1 MKYGERLVVVAVLA
15 SAGAMGCVPALA
27 YPGGVAHRLLNP
39 GVNAKGTQGY
49 LGVDIRDVSDEQL
62 SSLKLKEARGAEVV
76 LVDHDGPACKAGLML
91 HDVILQMNGQTIEGE
106 EQLRRML
113 KETPAGRAVTLMVSR
128 DGQLVTIKTQM
139 ANREELER
147 QAWEQHYIVPEPVQQ
162 QDKAASTSPRSG
174 RSGSSDF
181 GAKTNSFFKALTPT
195 MTPKGQKNALGAVM
209 LSATS
214 TGAMLELM
222 GPQLA
227 EYFGVT
233 GGPALLVHRVDPD
246 SPAAAAGM
254 KAGDVVVKVNS
265 AAVTTGADWLKTI
278 HESKGKV
285 VSVVILREKRQQT
298 LTLTPDGK
306 KRSSVEQPSGD
317 DQALVA
323 QRVGL
328 PL

>member
-1 MKYGERLVVVAVLA
+1 MRYGERLATVAVLA
-15 SAGAMGCVPALA
+15 SVSALGCVPAFA
-27 YPGGVAHRLLNP
+27 DPGGVAHRLLNP

-49 LGVDIRDVSDEQL
+49 LGVDIRDISDEQL

-128 DGQLVTIKTQM
+128 DGQPVTIRTQM

-147 QAWEQHYIVPEPVQQ
+147 QAWDRHYIVPEPVTQEE
-162 QDKAASTSPRSG
+162 KAVSAPARSSRSTS
-174 RSGSSDF
+174 DF
-181 GAKTNSFFKALTPT
+181 SAKTNSFFKALTPT
-195 MTPKGQKNALGAVM
+195 MTPKGQKSALGAVM
-209 LSATS
+209 LSAAS

-227 EYFGVT
+227 EFFGVT
-233 GGPALLVHRVDPD
+233 SGPALLVHRVDPD

-265 AAVTTGADWLKTI
+265 APVTTGADWLRTV
-278 HESKGKV
+278 HESKGKA
-285 VSVVILREKRQQT
+285 VSVVILREKKQQT

-306 KRSSVEQPSGD
+306 KRSSVELPAGD
-317 DQALVA
+317 DQAMVTT
-323 QRVGL
+323 RIGL